1 MLSYGKLGV
10 TIFFALTLSSLVVG
24 TTFKLWFEYD
34 LRVLGRQLEAET
46 IAMQKEMEY
55 RALVA
60 KGERAARQQ
69 ELNQA
74 RLQSEADRRQQKAIN
89 AQKQRT
95 CTFWRAEF
103 AKTRKTHDKLMMNTA
118 CK

>member
-1 MLSYGKLGV
+1 MLSCGKLGG
-10 TIFFALTLSSLVVG
+10 TIFFARALSSLVVG

-34 LRVLGRQLEAET
+34 LRALDRQLEAET
-46 IAMQKEMEY
+46 IAMQKEMKY
-55 RALVA
+55 RALIA
-60 KGERAARQQ
+60 KGERSVRQQ

-74 RLQSEADRRQQKAIN
+74 RLQSEADRGQQQAIN

-95 CTFWRAEF
+95 CTFWRAEY